1 MANGTVLSAYGYAL
15 KRGYL
20 FSAVYLSVQIL
31 AFALIVPFVA
41 GLIKLAVSLSDQSAL
56 TDQDIAG
63 FLLSPVGLIAGI
75 LVIATL
81 LVAEVLGFA
90 LIASAQR
97 AGGGLRQV
105 LRASYERVVGRLTR
119 LLVFAVLFVLRV
131 LLIAAPFVA
140 IAGYLYLT
148 RLTDYDIN
156 YYLST
161 RPPEFL
167 RTGALIAAGLAIGA
181 VLLVVR
187 LSSWVL
193 SVHLVLFTDT
203 PASHAFAESA
213 ARTEGMKLDIVR
225 KIAIWLVVRAL
236 AAAVIGGVTGFV
248 ANLAPIDGG
257 LRLALTIV
265 LVAVMIWAISN
276 LVLNAVSL
284 AALAR
289 VIDRI
294 LPSTDR
300 ETEDPPHLAHP
311 ALGALVLSGLAAA
324 GLIGGALVL
333 DTVSPKDEVEIIA
346 HRGGALHYPEN
357 TTAAIE
363 HGIEAGADWI
373 EIDVQETADGEVAVI
388 HDSDFMKVAGVE
400 LKIWDAT
407 LADLAEIDIGE
418 RFDPAFA
425 GERTPLLRDV
435 LEQTRDRSK
444 LLIELKYY
452 GHDVA
457 LEQKVVDLVEA
468 AGMAD
473 QIAVMS
479 LKYPAVQK
487 MRALRP
493 DWRAG
498 VLAATAIGDLVG
510 LEGDFVAVSTVTA
523 TPRRIREADDA
534 DKAIYAWTVN
544 DALGMSRMISR
555 GVDGLITDDPAT
567 ARKVLEVRAQLSAPE
582 RLLLSLADI
591 IGLETVKQ

>member
-1 MANGTVLSAYGYAL
+1 
-15 KRGYL
+15 
-20 FSAVYLSVQIL
+20 
-31 AFALIVPFVA
+31 
-41 GLIKLAVSLSDQSAL
+41 
-56 TDQDIAG
+56 
-63 FLLSPVGLIAGI
+63 
-75 LVIATL
+75 
-81 LVAEVLGFA
+81 
-90 LIASAQR
+90 
-97 AGGGLRQV
+97 
-105 LRASYERVVGRLTR
+105 
-119 LLVFAVLFVLRV
+119 
-131 LLIAAPFVA
+131 
-140 IAGYLYLT
+140 
-148 RLTDYDIN
+148 
-156 YYLST
+156 
-161 RPPEFL
+161 
-167 RTGALIAAGLAIGA
+167 
-181 VLLVVR
+181 
-187 LSSWVL
+187 
-193 SVHLVLFTDT
+193 
-203 PASHAFAESA
+203 
-213 ARTEGMKLDIVR
+213 
-225 KIAIWLVVRAL
+225 
-236 AAAVIGGVTGFV
+236 
-248 ANLAPIDGG
+248 
-257 LRLALTIV
+257 
-265 LVAVMIWAISN
+265 MIWAMAN

-300 ETEDPPHLAHP
+300 EIEDPPHLAHP
-311 ALGALVLSGLAAA
+311 ALGALVLSGLSAA

-357 TTAAIE
+357 TAAAIE

-400 LKIWDAT
+400 LKIWDTT

-418 RFDPAFA
+418 RFNPAFA
-425 GERTPLLRDV
+425 RERTPLLRDV